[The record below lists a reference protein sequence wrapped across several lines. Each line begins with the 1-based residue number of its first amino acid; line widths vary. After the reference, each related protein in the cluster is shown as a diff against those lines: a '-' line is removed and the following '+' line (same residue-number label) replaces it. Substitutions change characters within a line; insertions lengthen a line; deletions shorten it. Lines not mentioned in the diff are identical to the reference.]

1 MAHRPK
7 HRRTALL
14 KRALIGRMI
23 KSDVD
28 PVFGGASPHYQIAR
42 LKMRGHE
49 GFVDGQPALRQP
61 RARRKIRISS

>member
-7 HRRTALL
+7 HQRAALL
-14 KRALIGRMI
+14 RRALSGRMI

-28 PVFGGASPHYQIAR
+28 PVFGGASPNYQIAR

-49 GFVDGQPALRQP
+49 GFVDGQPSLRQRP
-61 RARRKIRISS
+61 VRRKSKSGA